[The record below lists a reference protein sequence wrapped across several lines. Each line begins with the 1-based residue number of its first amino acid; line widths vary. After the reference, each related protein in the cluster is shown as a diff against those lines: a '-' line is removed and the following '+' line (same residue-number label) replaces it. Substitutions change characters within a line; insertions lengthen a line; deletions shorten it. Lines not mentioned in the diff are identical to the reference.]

1 MTSAETSG
9 RGPEGGVQ
17 NLVILELTLAIALQ
31 LPAATAQDAAYP
43 SRIVNVPRLI
53 AESIDGKAGTAKLQ
67 AFQDEKRKALA
78 DKQAAIQRL
87 NQARADAAEIQ
98 RAQVELERATQ
109 DAETDYAALTRQIQ
123 ADFEKRLT
131 PILKEIVNADH
142 IGIVFEYPQQLIV
155 WVAPSADITDE
166 VIERL
171 DAATKKP

>member
-1 MTSAETSG
+1 M
-9 RGPEGGVQ
+9 
-17 NLVILELTLAIALQ
+17 LLELTLALALQ
-31 LPAATAQDAAYP
+31 LPAPAVQDAAYP
-43 SRIVNVPRLI
+43 SRILNVPRLI

-67 AFQDEKRKALA
+67 AFQDQKRKVLA
-78 DKQAAIQRL
+78 DKQAALQRL
-87 NQARADAAEIQ
+87 NQEKAAAAEIQ

-109 DAETDYAALTRQIQ
+109 DAETDFAALTRQVQ

-131 PILKEIVNADH
+131 PILKEIVDTDH

-155 WVAPSADITDE
+155 WAAPSTDITDE